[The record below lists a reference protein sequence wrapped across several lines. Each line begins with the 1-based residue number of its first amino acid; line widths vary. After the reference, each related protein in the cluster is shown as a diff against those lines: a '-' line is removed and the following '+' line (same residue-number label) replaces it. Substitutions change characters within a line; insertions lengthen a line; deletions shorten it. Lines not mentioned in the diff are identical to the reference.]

1 MIVYDRLK
9 LVIYM
14 NRENEFQFIYKK
26 YERSV
31 YRVIGSLSRQEKKMD
46 YFILS
51 SNQEK
56 EILTECEKILIHFQE
71 KGHSKYMRK
80 YSTLLEGISYLH
92 HHLLDGNFIFTYALH
107 ICCFRWSIDYFKKK
121 NIPVDVPLEDYEMF
135 LYFLS
140 FLSEKGE
147 DGKYLVQ
154 TALFEY
160 YLFVLEYLRKIKRI
174 NKKIYIL
181 DKTYLKNKI

>member
-56 EILTECEKILIHFQE
+56 EILTE
-71 KGHSKYMRK
+71 
-80 YSTLLEGISYLH
+80 
-92 HHLLDGNFIFTYALH
+92 
-107 ICCFRWSIDYFKKK
+107 
-121 NIPVDVPLEDYEMF
+121 
-135 LYFLS
+135 
-140 FLSEKGE
+140 
-147 DGKYLVQ
+147 
-154 TALFEY
+154 
-160 YLFVLEYLRKIKRI
+160 
-174 NKKIYIL
+174 
-181 DKTYLKNKI
+181 